1 MHTDVLK
8 KLELCD
14 AYFEF
19 LQTGKL
25 YPFAKMALEIPEH
38 GEIFLRAV
46 RALDSGKSY
55 PFTISK
61 LPEKIRPRE
70 RRGRP
75 KKDEFFSDMRL
86 TFYSVAVQKFND
98 IANWK
103 ECRILTKK
111 ELLSKLNEMDM
122 PKSFSIDHL
131 SLSSQYDLLSKI
143 MLHETKNPDLKSM
156 FEVILL
162 DHDEEYMGLCI
173 SKDP

>member
-1 MHTDVLK
+1 MHADTLK
-8 KLELCD
+8 ILELCE

-25 YPFAKMALEIPEH
+25 YPFAKMALEMPEH

-46 RALDSGKSY
+46 RDLDSGKSY

-61 LPEKIRPRE
+61 LPEKMRPRE
-70 RRGRP
+70 QPGRP

-86 TFYSVAVQKFND
+86 TFYKVAVQKFTD
-98 IANWK
+98 IADWK
-103 ECRILTKK
+103 EGRILTKK
-111 ELLSKLNEMDM
+111 ELLSKLTEMDM
-122 PKSFSIDHL
+122 PKSFSIDRL
-131 SLSSQYDLLSKI
+131 SLSSKYDLLSKI
-143 MLHETKNPDLKSM
+143 IQHEPKNPDLQSM

-173 SKDP
+173 SKDR